1 VGRTLVDDRYE
12 LRALTGSGGM
22 ADVFLAYDLV
32 LDRDVALKLL
42 KDRYA
47 TDEEFVERFRREAK
61 SAAALS
67 NRHIVPVFDRG
78 DTEDGTYYMAMEYV
92 PGGDLGDLIE
102 KEGLL
107 SPRRTVEI
115 GLQVA
120 EALRAAHERGTVHR
134 DVKPGNILFTRS
146 GHVKVADFGI
156 ARAAEATTISHPG
169 DILGSV
175 KYMSPEQAA
184 GETIGPESDLYSLGV
199 VLYKALTGRVP
210 FDVVTP
216 ADLPVEHAKGPPP
229 RPSEVNPEVSEALD
243 TVVRRLLATDPAD
256 RYASAAELMEVLR
269 RVRDALPPRA
279 SSSNEATTAALGDPL
294 SPGPPT
300 SGNVARSRRSVWVL
314 MTLAVLIAVLGVFGW
329 GLLQSSSEVGGS
341 GAAGGPAGERDR
353 SGREDV
359 EVPALKGLGVREARE
374 RLGKA
379 GFEVGVRF
387 RESSGQDTDTVLAQS
402 VAGGELAREGSK
414 IFLTVGEGPQVARVP
429 NLVGLTYAEAEADL
443 EEAGLLLGGVNEVS
457 SGTVPAGVIAD
468 QDPPA
473 GTTLESG
480 SYVYL
485 KTSVGLPGETAYGF

>member
-1 VGRTLVDDRYE
+1 
-12 LRALTGSGGM
+12 LTGSGGM

-78 DTEDGTYYMAMEYV
+78 ETEDGTYYIAMEYV

-102 KEGLL
+102 KEGAL
-107 SPRRTVEI
+107 SPRRAVEI

-134 DVKPGNILFTRS
+134 DVKPRNILITRS

-184 GETIGPESDLYSLGV
+184 GEPIGPESDLYSLGV

-216 ADLPVEHAKGPPP
+216 ADLPVEHAKGPPR
-229 RPSEVNPEVSEALD
+229 RPSEANPEVSEAMD

-256 RYASAAELMEVLR
+256 RYASAAELMEVLG

-279 SSSNEATTAALGDPL
+279 SSSNEATTAAPGDPI

-300 SGNVARSRRSVWVL
+300 SGNGVVARSRRSVWVL
-314 MTLAVLIAVLGVFGW
+314 MTLAVLIAVLGVVGW
-329 GLLQSSSEVGGS
+329 GLLQSSSEVGGF
-341 GAAGGPAGERDR
+341 GAAGGTAGERDR
-353 SGREDV
+353 SGREEV

-379 GFEVGVRF
+379 GFEVAVRF
-387 RESSGQDTDTVLAQS
+387 RKSSEQDTVLAQS

-414 IFLTVGEGPQVARVP
+414 IVLTVGEGPQVARVP
-429 NLVGLTYAEAEADL
+429 NLVGLTYEEAEADL

-473 GTTLESG
+473 GTMLESG

-485 KTSVGLPGETAYGF
+485 TTSVGPPGKTSYGF